1 MRDRKGTLEH
11 LISPPRPV
19 FAQAR
24 PARIMF
30 VIGLGFKALLKRAG
44 RVNMCAAAARLRFTT
59 ARSPEAD
66 MRRRVLTVFA
76 ALLMAAL
83 TIPAADA
90 ARHGRKPARGAAT
103 QQQGEPKPAASGTRS
118 CDVIWCYQ
126 D

>member
-1 MRDRKGTLEH
+1 
-11 LISPPRPV
+11 
-19 FAQAR
+19 
-24 PARIMF
+24 
-30 VIGLGFKALLKRAG
+30 
-44 RVNMCAAAARLRFTT
+44 
-59 ARSPEAD
+59 

-90 ARHGRKPARGAAT
+90 ARHGRKPARSAAT
-103 QQQGEPKPAASGTRS
+103 QQQGDTRPAASGTKS